1 MPRFVYNARTGEL
14 SGVTSIK
21 VGDPQVSIEEYVT
34 NYISSGQQASVYDS
48 DLVTATLAKNFNT
61 SGAGFDSDQVV
72 AIINENVAGAGG
84 IDSDTI
90 MNMAAEHG
98 WALDSDGVLAAVIKN
113 LNIANVATT
122 TNIND
127 LDSDILVLQFS
138 IAGHANR
145 LDSDSTQIQANKTRL
160 YTVVKDND
168 SDHNKSIQSL
178 NNEISRVDNQLDSDH
193 NKFAGFR
200 RFVLSTTGTPTSDMT
215 HYYSAA
221 GGFGYNPFHDSDLVI
236 ASAIK
241 GFNVAAASYDSDRV
255 VQTITTA
262 GEIALKDYFLDS
274 EEVFNMGSEH
284 GWNFDSDKIMES
296 VTKNINSTITISGAL
311 NNLLDSE
318 EATRM
323 FAEHELATKSD
334 IDSEIAL
341 IKTALDSETAR
352 IQLLLSNADSD
363 QIAIAEL
370 RVSADSDTTVI
381 QSLRSQAELDQA
393 QITLIR
399 NDLDSDTT
407 AIQALNTR
415 VDSDYARTNTRFGS
429 IEGDVN
435 TLQAQTTVSISRLN
449 ALEAN
454 EDSDYAQLKAEIAG
468 ISSSAGFDSDQ
479 VVAIINENVAA
490 VTGIADSDLKAVAD
504 LRNDVDSDSIRIQ
517 DHSTRIG
524 VLEAAV
530 DGTGFDSDQVV
541 AIINE
546 NVATVTGIADSDLK
560 AVADLRNDLDSDFSA
575 FDSRITINYNDIQNL
590 NTITNSQGGRI
601 TLLENRRDSE
611 SAKVQTING
620 TVATLQSTQNA
631 YGGRITT
638 LENRSDSDET
648 AIQDIS
654 TRVTALEG
662 AVDDTGFDSDQ
673 IESMINEH
681 VTAYDDSG
689 IVARLDS
696 DSTIIQNL
704 QTQISGLV
712 DDTGF
717 DSDQIESMIN
727 EHVTPY
733 DDSGIVA
740 RLDSDT
746 TAISARLPLAG
757 GTMSGDIDGN
767 GNKVLFANVYSN
779 EVDLPNA
786 STYHGMFAHVHAT
799 GAGYFAHGGNW
810 IRLSNHSDAALKTDL
825 DSETARIQLLLL
837 STDSDAL
844 SIAGLVQEADSDA
857 AAIAELLRQADS
869 DAIAIQAFKTDLTTD
884 INILKSRA
892 DSDEIVIQSLGSSV
906 NILIAGLD
914 SDSTKIQ
921 LMQGEIDS
929 LRSDADSDSVKI
941 QLMQGSITALESGT
955 YNDAPLI
962 ARLDSDT
969 TAISALRTELDGLSG
984 TAAINTTVYTY
995 TATQGQTTFTG
1006 ADSNGLT
1013 LSYAVGKIYVFL
1025 NGILILDT
1033 TDYTATNG
1041 SSIVL
1046 QQAADSDNTLQ
1057 VIKHVGT
1064 VQAGFDS
1071 DQVVAIISENQSAS
1085 YNDAALVARLDSDT
1099 TAISALRTELDLIG
1113 QTEISIDTTGQSQTA
1128 LDSFPTTVRSAEYLI
1143 SASSNDSSWFASKVI
1158 VIHDGT
1164 DAYHSEYG
1172 VVSTHDSEFITFAVD
1187 INSGNVRLLGTP
1199 SNSAMNVKMK
1209 RTIISQS

>member
-61 SGAGFDSDQVV
+61 GGSAGFDSDQVV
-72 AIINENVAGAGG
+72 AIINENVSGGGAGSL
-84 IDSDTI
+84 DSDTV

-98 WALDSDGVLAAVIKN
+98 WALDSDDVLAAVLKN
-113 LNIANVATT
+113 LNIANVATV
-122 TNIND
+122 TNITD
-127 LDSDILVLQFS
+127 HDSDILVLQNNILVHS
-138 IAGHANR
+138 NR

-168 SDHNKSIQSL
+168 SDHTKNIQTANNNL
-178 NNEISRVDNQLDSDH
+178 NRIENQLDSDRSQFEAV
-193 NKFAGFR
+193 K
-200 RFVLSTTGTPTSDMT
+200 RFILGQNSSGPSNNLNE
-215 HYYSAA
+215 YYQAS
-221 GGFGYNPFHDSDLVI
+221 GGFGSNPFHDSDLVI
-236 ASAIK
+236 ASAVK
-241 GFNVAAASYDSDRV
+241 GFNVASASYDSDRV

-284 GWNFDSDKIMES
+284 GWNFDSDKIMQS

-311 NNLLDSE
+311 DNLLDSE
-318 EATRM
+318 EVVKM
-323 FAEHELATKSD
+323 FVEHEIATQSD

-468 ISSSAGFDSDQ
+468 LSSSAGFDSDQ
-479 VVAIINENVAA
+479 VVAIINENTTST
-490 VTGIADSDLKAVAD
+490 TGIEDSDLKVMAD

-530 DGTGFDSDQVV
+530 DDTGFDSDQVV
-541 AIINE
+541 AIISENE
-546 NVATVTGIADSDLK
+546 TT
-560 AVADLRNDLDSDFSA
+560 A
-575 FDSRITINYNDIQNL
+575 FD
-590 NTITNSQGGRI
+590 
-601 TLLENRRDSE
+601 DS
-611 SAKVQTING
+611 I
-620 TVATLQSTQNA
+620 
-631 YGGRITT
+631 
-638 LENRSDSDET
+638 
-648 AIQDIS
+648 
-654 TRVTALEG
+654 
-662 AVDDTGFDSDQ
+662 
-673 IESMINEH
+673 
-681 VTAYDDSG
+681 

-696 DSTIIQNL
+696 DSIRIQDHSTRIGVL
-704 QTQISGLV
+704 EAAV

-869 DAIAIQAFKTDLTTD
+869 DAIAIQALKTDLTDD
-884 INILKSRA
+884 INTLTARV
-892 DSDEIVIQSLGSSV
+892 DSDEIAIQAIRTDLTARLDSDEIAIQSLGTSV

-921 LMQGEIDS
+921 SMQGEIDV

-941 QLMQGSITALESGT
+941 QLMQGSIAALESGT

-969 TAISALRTELDGLSG
+969 IAISALRADVDSDSTKLQALQVSVDGLAG
-984 TAAINTTVYTY
+984 TAAISTTVYTY
-995 TATQGQTTFTG
+995 TATQGQTTFSG

-1013 LSYAVGKIYVFL
+1013 LSYAPGKIYVFL

-1033 TDYTATNG
+1033 TDYTASNG
-1041 SSIVL
+1041 SSVVL

-1057 VIKHVGT
+1057 IIKHVGT

-1071 DQVVAIISENQSAS
+1071 DQVVGIISENSTS
-1085 YNDAALVARLDSDT
+1085 
-1099 TAISALRTELDLIG
+1099 
-1113 QTEISIDTTGQSQTA
+1113 TEISINTTGQTQQT
-1128 LDSFPTTVRSAEYLI
+1128 LDSFSTSVRSAEYFI
-1143 SASSNDSSWFASKVI
+1143 SVSSNDTSWFASKII

-1164 DAYHSEYG
+1164 NAYLTEYG
-1172 VVSTHDSEFITFAVD
+1172 VVSTNDSEFITYDVD

-1199 SNSAMNVKMK
+1199 NNSATNVKMN
-1209 RTIISQS
+1209 RTTLSQS

>member
-21 VGDPQVSIEEYVT
+21 VGDPQVSIQEYVT
-34 NYISSGQQASVYDS
+34 NYVANNKSQVYDS
-48 DLVTATLAKNFNT
+48 DLVAATLAKNFNT
-61 SGAGFDSDQVV
+61 GGSLGFDSDQVV
-72 AIINENVAGAGG
+72 AIINENVVSGG
-84 IDSDTI
+84 SSGFDSDQIVAIISENVRGFQDSDESAVSILRNDLESDANFTNLKI
-90 MNMAAEHG
+90 VEIRNL
-98 WALDSDGVLAAVIKN
+98 LDSESNKVQSL
-113 LNIANVATT
+113 
-122 TNIND
+122 
-127 LDSDILVLQFS
+127 
-138 IAGHANR
+138 
-145 LDSDSTQIQANKTRL
+145 KTRIFD
-160 YTVVKDND
+160 TIKDND
-168 SDHNKSIQSL
+168 SDHALDIQSL
-178 NNEISRVDNQLDSDH
+178 KQRSDSDE
-193 NKFAGFR
+193 NSFAGVK
-200 RFVLSTTGTPTSDMT
+200 RFIRGENPSPNNIFE
-215 HYYSAA
+215 YYTDS
-221 GGFGYNPFHDSDLVI
+221 GEYGSNPFHDSDLVI
-236 ASAIK
+236 ASAVK

-255 VQTITTA
+255 VQTIITA

-284 GWNFDSDKIMES
+284 GWNFDSDKVMQS

-311 NNLLDSE
+311 DNLLDSE
-318 EATRM
+318 EVVNM
-323 FAEHELATKSD
+323 FVEHEIATQSD

-415 VDSDYARTNTRFGS
+415 VDSDYARTNTRFTS
-429 IEGDVN
+429 IESDVN
-435 TLQAQTTVSISRLN
+435 TLQAQRTVSIARLN

-468 ISSSAGFDSDQ
+468 LSSSAGFDSDQ
-479 VVAIINENVAA
+479 VVAIINENTTSS
-490 VTGIADSDLKAVAD
+490 TGIEDSDLKVMAD

-530 DGTGFDSDQVV
+530 DNTGFDSDQVV

-546 NVATVTGIADSDLK
+546 NSTSIDDSDLK

-575 FDSRITINYNDIQNL
+575 FNTRITNNFDSIQTL
-590 NTITNSQGGRI
+590 NSTTNSQGGRI
-601 TLLENRRDSE
+601 TLLEARRDSE

-638 LENRSDSDET
+638 LESRADSDE
-648 AIQDIS
+648 I
-654 TRVTALEG
+654 
-662 AVDDTGFDSDQ
+662 
-673 IESMINEH
+673 
-681 VTAYDDSG
+681 
-689 IVARLDS
+689 
-696 DSTIIQNL
+696 
-704 QTQISGLV
+704 
-712 DDTGF
+712 
-717 DSDQIESMIN
+717 
-727 EHVTPY
+727 
-733 DDSGIVA
+733 
-740 RLDSDT
+740 
-746 TAISARLPLAG
+746 AISARLPLAG

-786 STYHGMFAHVHAT
+786 GTYHGMFAHVHAT

-869 DAIAIQAFKTDLTTD
+869 DAIAIQALKTDLTDD
-884 INILKSRA
+884 INTLTARV
-892 DSDEIVIQSLGSSV
+892 DSDEIAIQAIRTDLTARLDSDEIAIQSLGTSV

-921 LMQGEIDS
+921 SMQGEIDV
-929 LRSDADSDSVKI
+929 LRSDVDSDSVKI
-941 QLMQGSITALESGT
+941 QLMQGSIAALESGT
-955 YNDAPLI
+955 YNDAPLV

-984 TAAINTTVYTY
+984 TAAISTVVYTY

-1013 LSYAVGKIYVFL
+1013 LNYSPSKIYVFL

-1046 QQAADSDNTLQ
+1046 TQAADSDNTLQ

-1071 DQVVAIISENQSAS
+1071 DQVVAIINEHPQIKSLS
-1085 YNDAALVARLDSDT
+1085 T
-1099 TAISALRTELDLIG
+1099 T
-1113 QTEISIDTTGQSQTA
+1113 TTGQTQQS
-1128 LDSFPTTVRSAEYLI
+1128 LDSFPTGTYRSVEYFV
-1143 SASSNDSSWFASKVI
+1143 SASSNSNSWFASKVI

-1164 DAYHSEYG
+1164 NAYLTEYG
-1172 VVSTHDSEFITFAVD
+1172 VVSTHDSEFITFDAD

-1199 SNSAMNVKMK
+1199 SNSLTNVKMK
-1209 RTIISQS
+1209 RTTLSQS

>member
-34 NYISSGQQASVYDS
+34 NYISTGNQAQVYDS
-48 DLVTATLAKNFNT
+48 DLVAATLAKNFNT

-72 AIINENVAGAGG
+72 AIINENVAGGSGG
-84 IDSDTI
+84 LDSDTI

-138 IAGHANR
+138 IAEHANR

-178 NNEISRVDNQLDSDH
+178 NNEISRVDNQLDSDRSQFEAV
-193 NKFAGFR
+193 K
-200 RFVLSTTGTPTSDMT
+200 RFILGQNSSGPSNNLNE
-215 HYYSAA
+215 YFQAS
-221 GGFGYNPFHDSDLVI
+221 GGFGLNPFHDSDLVI
-236 ASAIK
+236 ASAVK

-435 TLQAQTTVSISRLN
+435 TLQAQRTVSIARLN

-468 ISSSAGFDSDQ
+468 LSSSAGFDSDQ
-479 VVAIINENVAA
+479 VVAIINENVSAA
-490 VTGIADSDLKAVAD
+490 
-504 LRNDVDSDSIRIQ
+504 
-517 DHSTRIG
+517 
-524 VLEAAV
+524 
-530 DGTGFDSDQVV
+530 TGFDSDQVV

-767 GNKVLFANVYSN
+767 GNKVLFANVYVN

-869 DAIAIQAFKTDLTTD
+869 DAIAIQALKTDLTTD

-921 LMQGEIDS
+921 SMQGEIDS
-929 LRSDADSDSVKI
+929 LRLDVDSDSVKI
-941 QLMQGSITALESGT
+941 QLMQGSIAALESGT

-1006 ADSNGLT
+1006 ADNNGLT

-1046 QQAADSDNTLQ
+1046 TQAADSDNTLQ